1 MSEFVKVE
9 GLNKKGEDLLEA
21 YKIYMAKELPEIVL
35 AGTKQMLLTERS
47 RAVCD
52 AIRNEVTVE
61 EFENVL
67 RSYKAYMKGDAE
79 FVGDAMV
86 YVQENMGESN
96 KYTIVRRGN
105 SVVVQRR
112 VGIRAS
118 EVAELFGVSP
128 TKANSLVNNG
138 FIETFVDTYM
148 RKKVAAVVE
157 KYSALLDGV
166 KVKTSDVYKLDGRK
180 VFDIDVDFYI
190 SPSSINSDTCEKLNR
205 VLEAIE
211 KEVVVV

>member
-1 MSEFVKVE
+1 
-9 GLNKKGEDLLEA
+9 
-21 YKIYMAKELPEIVL
+21 MAKALPDIVL
-35 AGTKQMLLTERS
+35 TGTKQALMTEKLK
-47 RAVCD
+47 AVRD
-52 AIRNEVTVE
+52 AVRDEVSVE
-61 EFENVL
+61 EFENIL

-79 FVGDAMV
+79 FVGDAMA
-86 YVQENMGESN
+86 YIQENMGENN
-96 KYTIVRRGN
+96 KYTIVRKGN

-118 EVAELFGVSP
+118 EVAEIFGVTP
-128 TKANSLVNNG
+128 TKATSLVNTG

-148 RKKVAAVVE
+148 RKKVNAVVE
-157 KYSALLDGV
+157 KYNALLDGI

-190 SPSSINSDTCEKLNR
+190 SPSAINSDTCEKLNR

-211 KEVVVV
+211 KEVIVA